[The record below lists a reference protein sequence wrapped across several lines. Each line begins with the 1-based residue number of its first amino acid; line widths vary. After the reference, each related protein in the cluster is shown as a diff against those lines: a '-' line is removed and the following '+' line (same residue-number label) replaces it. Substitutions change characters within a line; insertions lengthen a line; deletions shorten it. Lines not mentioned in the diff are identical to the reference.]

1 MANRSSDAAMMQS
14 NYDNRQQIDE
24 LLAAVDRLESK
35 HDLSLMA
42 TAAMQSAMRAQ
53 SDKIAE
59 MRSKI
64 IELETTVSELAHA
77 STALSAILREH
88 WVLMMASIRFV
99 LLSFGLVGGWFPL
112 QT

>member
-1 MANRSSDAAMMQS
+1 MTQS
-14 NYDNRQQIDE
+14 NYDDRQKIDV

-35 HDLSLMA
+35 HDLVLMA
-42 TAAMQSAMRAQ
+42 TVAMQSAMRAQ

-64 IELETTVSELAHA
+64 IELETAVSEMAHA
-77 STALSAILREH
+77 STALSAIVREN

-99 LLSFGLVGGWFPL
+99 LLSFGFAGGWFPL
-112 QT
+112 QI

>member
-14 NYDNRQQIDE
+14 NYDDRQKIDQ

-35 HDLSLMA
+35 HDLSMMA
-42 TAAMQSAMRAQ
+42 AAAMQSALRAQ

-64 IELETTVSELAHA
+64 IELETAVSEMAHA
-77 STALSAILREH
+77 STALSIILRE
-88 WVLMMASIRFV
+88 
-99 LLSFGLVGGWFPL
+99 
-112 QT
+112 Q